1 MPSGWDVYS
10 IVFVSAFLALGI
22 PASLAMIS
30 YLISPQ
36 VKGRKPQTAGGYNP
50 ALADAT
56 HANVTQLGPRMNA
69 RFFLSANAALILI
82 ALLLILVPCS
92 GMLQPGVGRE
102 GVIRGLVAIV
112 TVAGFAAIGLLYAA
126 RKSDLG
132 WLRSY
137 REPQGPAVAPAIA
150 PSSPLSGDAS

>member
-10 IVFVSAFLALGI
+10 IVFISAFLALGI
-22 PASLAMIS
+22 PATLAVIS
-30 YLISPQ
+30 YLISPNHAKI
-36 VKGRKPQTAGGYNP
+36 KGRQPQASGGYNP

-56 HANVTQLGPRMNA
+56 RANVTELGPRMNA
-69 RFFLSANAALILI
+69 RFFLSANAALVLI

-102 GVIRGLVAIV
+102 GVLRGLVAIV

-132 WLRSY
+132 WLRSFHSK
-137 REPQGPAVAPAIA
+137 REPQSPALKPEGGP
-150 PSSPLSGDAS
+150 